1 MQINKSTN
9 DLNACN
15 YKMFLYTVRNLAS
28 SQGFYSRLQNEID
41 SWDEDKHEEVKE
53 YLNNKGR
60 VKTKGYKL
68 AICTERACFWFNYS
82 IKCKFLFYETS

>member
-1 MQINKSTN
+1 MQIDKTN

-41 SWDEDKHEEVKE
+41 SWDEDKQAEVKE
-53 YLNNKGR
+53 YLNNLPQR
-60 VKTKGYKL
+60 
-68 AICTERACFWFNYS
+68 FNEPVDV
-82 IKCKFLFYETS
+82 ILFLEG